1 MPFTFAHPA
10 IIFPL
15 TYLPKKWF
23 SLTGLI
29 IGSMIPDFEYFLRM
43 RIQSNYSH
51 TLNGL
56 FWFDLPLG
64 LLVAFL
70 FHTIARDQLFNNL
83 PDFLKFRFSIFK
95 RFDWNQYF
103 KKNWYVVMI
112 SILIGALSHIFWDS
126 FTHDSGY
133 FVQKLPI
140 LRDTIDI
147 LGKQI
152 PVLKIAQHT
161 STLFGIC
168 TIVLI
173 LYKLPLTKIEKSEAN
188 PKYWIVVTI
197 LSFIII
203 IMRFIV
209 GLELKEYGNLI
220 VTTIAA
226 LLISLIITPL
236 FLRSKIFS

>member
-10 IIFPL
+10 IVFPL

-29 IGSMIPDFEYFLRM
+29 IGSMTPDFEYFLRM

-51 TLNGL
+51 SLSGL

-64 LLVAFL
+64 LVIAFL
-70 FHTIARDQLFNNL
+70 FHTIVRNQLFNNL
-83 PDFLKFRFSIFK
+83 PDFLKFRFSTYK

-103 KKNWYVVMI
+103 KTNWYVVMI

-133 FVQKLPI
+133 FVQKFSI
-140 LRDTIDI
+140 LTETIYI
-147 LGKQI
+147 FGTQI

-161 STLFGIC
+161 STLLGIS
-168 TIVLI
+168 TIVVV
-173 LYKLPLTKIEKSEAN
+173 LYKLPLTKIEKSKIN
-188 PKYWIVVTI
+188 PKYWIVVTTLSSLII
-197 LSFIII
+197 LI
-203 IMRFIV
+203 RFIS
-209 GLELKEYGNLI
+209 GLELKEYGNVI
-220 VTTIAA
+220 VTTITA
-226 LLISLIITPL
+226 LLISLIVTPL
-236 FLRSKIFS
+236 ILKSKTN

>member
-1 MPFTFAHPA
+1 MPFTFVHPA
-10 IIFPL
+10 IVFPL
-15 TYLPKKWF
+15 TYLRRNCF

-29 IGSMIPDFEYFLRM
+29 IGSMTPDFEYFLRM

-51 TLNGL
+51 TLSGL

-70 FHTIARDQLFNNL
+70 FHTIVRDQFFNNL
-83 PDFLKFRFSIFK
+83 PDFLKLRFYIFK
-95 RFDWNQYF
+95 RFNWNQYF
-103 KKNWYVVMI
+103 KMNWYIVI
-112 SILIGALSHIFWDS
+112 TSILIGALSHILWDS

-133 FVQKLPI
+133 FVQKLPM
-140 LRDTIDI
+140 LRETIDI

-161 STLFGIC
+161 STIFGIC

-173 LYKLPLTKIEKSEAN
+173 LYKLPLTKIEKSQIN
-188 PKYWIVVTI
+188 PKYWIVVTV
-197 LSFIII
+197 LSFIIL
-203 IMRFIV
+203 IMRFIF
-209 GLELKEYGNLI
+209 GLELNEYGNVI
-220 VTTIAA
+220 VTTITA

-236 FLRSKIFS
+236 ILRSKVYS